1 MNRQIKI
8 STAITLT
15 GWSKRTFWRRFADG
29 SVERGAENQERA
41 NEISTVVLDSI
52 LPHLWVVL
60 TEEDLQLV
68 LEADGGQAQAQCDL
82 ALLFRSLEKHK
93 EALYWLE
100 LAIKQGDVS
109 AMHWMGRAYAEG
121 TGVLRDENM
130 GVMWIAKAAAG
141 GHVISQAQISGM
153 IRAVTTMRSICTA
166 N

>member
-1 MNRQIKI
+1 MNQQIKI

-82 ALLFRSLEKHK
+82 ALLFRGLEKHK

-109 AMHWMGRAYAEG
+109 AMHWMGRAYVEG
-121 TGVLRDENM
+121 TGVLKDEYT
-130 GVMWIAKAAAG
+130 GLMWIAKAAAG
-141 GHVISQAQISGM
+141 GHVISRAQIVGM
-153 IRAVTTMRSICTA
+153 ISAATTVRCTSPC